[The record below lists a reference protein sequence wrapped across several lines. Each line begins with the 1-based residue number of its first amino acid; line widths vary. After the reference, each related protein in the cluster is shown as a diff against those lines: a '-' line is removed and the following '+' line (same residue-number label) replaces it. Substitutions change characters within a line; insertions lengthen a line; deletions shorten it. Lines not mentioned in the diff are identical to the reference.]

1 MCQGAS
7 PAEQAGDPPAAAE
20 AEPGPAAA
28 QAAEVAAEQ
37 RATPPAPPAGSKE
50 QQQQQQPASSSQQAG
65 GSQQPAG
72 SKQSA
77 GSGGSGKQQQ
87 QQRARGSKD
96 PDTRVVVAAK
106 EAVGRTVAVWSPKLG
121 DWPKATIAQF
131 NPATGQHLV
140 RYLERPAGAV
150 KHQEDWVH
158 LARVRFQW
166 LTDPLPSAGPNP
178 TFAAAPRGEEAVHHK
193 VKVFWPG
200 MSKWY
205 IGKVRWAGGRVGGWV
220 GGWGARDGRVVA
232 CQPAVLLQH
241 ARQFPACCCPRLLTL
256 LAPSLPATC
265 HHHPLPADHVF

>member
-1 MCQGAS
+1 MCQGAP
-7 PAEQAGDPPAAAE
+7 PAGQAGEPPAAAE
-20 AEPGPAAA
+20 AEPEPAAA
-28 QAAEVAAEQ
+28 QAAEGAAEQ
-37 RATPPAPPAGSKE
+37 RATPPAPPSGGSKD
-50 QQQQQQPASSSQQAG
+50 QQQPASSSQQAG

-77 GSGGSGKQQQ
+77 GSGGGSGKQQQQQQQQ

-96 PDTRVVVAAK
+96 PDTQVVVAAK

-121 DWPKATIAQF
+121 DWPKATIAQY

-205 IGKVRWAGGRVGGWV
+205 IGKVRWAGGRVGG
-220 GGWGARDGRVVA
+220 
-232 CQPAVLLQH
+232 
-241 ARQFPACCCPRLLTL
+241 
-256 LAPSLPATC
+256 
-265 HHHPLPADHVF
+265 

>member
-20 AEPGPAAA
+20 AEPGPAAT
-28 QAAEVAAEQ
+28 QAAEGAAE
-37 RATPPAPPAGSKE
+37 RRVTPPAPPAGSKE
-50 QQQQQQPASSSQQAG
+50 QQQQPASSSQQAG
-65 GSQQPAG
+65 GSQRPAG

-77 GSGGSGKQQQ
+77 GSGGGSGKQQ

-96 PDTRVVVAAK
+96 PDTQVVVAAK

-121 DWPKATIAQF
+121 DWPKATIAQY

-150 KHQEDWVH
+150 KHQEDWVR

-166 LTDPLPSAGPNP
+166 LTDPLPSAGANP
-178 TFAAAPRGEEAVHHK
+178 TYAAGPRGEEAVHHK

-205 IGKVRWAGGRVGGWV
+205 IGKVRWAGAACLLACWE
-220 GGWGARDGRVVA
+220 GWGPGVCVV
-232 CQPAVLLQH
+232 CQPAVSPRLACLL
-241 ARQFPACCCPRLLTL
+241 PACCPYSVALTV
-256 LAPSLPATC
+256 PPLPAIC
-265 HHHPLPADHVF
+265 HHPPLPADHVL